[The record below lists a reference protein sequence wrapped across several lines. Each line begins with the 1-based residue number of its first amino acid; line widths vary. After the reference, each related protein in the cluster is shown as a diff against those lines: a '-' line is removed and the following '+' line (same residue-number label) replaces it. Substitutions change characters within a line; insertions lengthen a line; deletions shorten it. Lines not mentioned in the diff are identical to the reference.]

1 MRRMNKNEIDDAA
14 DHRYRASIAGHGLNN
29 GTKIAYQVW
38 KLFKAEKLRRKGIK
52 K

>member
-1 MRRMNKNEIDDAA
+1 MRRMNKNEIDDVA

-29 GTKIAYQVW
+29 GMKIAYRVW
-38 KLFKAEKLRRKGIK
+38 KLFKAEKIRRKGIK

>member
-1 MRRMNKNEIDDAA
+1 MRRFTKGEIDDAA

-29 GTKIAYQVW
+29 GIKVAYRVW
-38 KLFKAEKLRRKGIK
+38 KMFKAEKLRRKGIK